1 VGSPVKDSRR
11 KVAQSESC
19 WRGASIAPWESRSAM
34 NSLIDVTIGF
44 FPVGPSFSATLSRGG
59 TFVNVTG
66 LIDVVSV
73 TRRLTFVW
81 G

>member
-1 VGSPVKDSRR
+1 MKDSCR

-34 NSLIDVTIGF
+34 NSFIDVTMGF
-44 FPVGPSFSATLSRGG
+44 FPVGPSFSITLSRGG
-59 TFVNVTG
+59 TLVNVTG
-66 LIDVVSV
+66 LIDVLSV